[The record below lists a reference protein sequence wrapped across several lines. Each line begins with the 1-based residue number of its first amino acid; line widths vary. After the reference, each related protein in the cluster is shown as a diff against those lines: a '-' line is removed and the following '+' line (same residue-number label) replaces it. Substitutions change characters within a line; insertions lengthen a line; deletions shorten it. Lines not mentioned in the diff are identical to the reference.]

1 MSLSIDTPILEF
13 TRHGIAKLS
22 PPMSRKLAVALA
34 PVSAKTDPAD
44 VTVEDLLNYFPA
56 RYEDR
61 SNFLT
66 IDQLQDGMEAAV
78 EIYVKVRG
86 GFQVGKNRDPRRP
99 PLFIFEISGSDANN
113 RLKPVVVKWFVSGK
127 QAQRIVTYYED
138 RFPRGTRFVAY
149 GKWEWDP
156 RLQTYALMVNK
167 PEELEILPSLSEP
180 GAIATGSS
188 DLSEPGAAATGS
200 SDLSEP
206 GAAATGSSDLSEP
219 GAIATGS
226 STLSEP
232 GAIATGSVQSESDEL
247 AEDKGD
253 PEFATVHTARR
264 VPVYRK
270 LGEFQT
276 KRLREIA
283 YSVIKSLDPASV
295 PDELPD
301 DLRERQALIP
311 RAQALTEI
319 HFPPDDAS
327 ISEYEMF
334 RSPAHKR
341 LIFDEFFWLSF
352 AMQLLRGERQKE
364 PKGTIIE
371 ISDKTKERLK
381 DMLPFTLTG
390 AQKKVIGEIFSDL
403 KSDAPMNRLIQGDVG
418 SGKTIVAFLA
428 AFAAMENGY
437 QVALMAPTEILAEQ
451 HFRNASKIFEVSGYR
466 VAMLIGSTK
475 AAEKRKIHAA
485 IADSEID
492 LVIGTHAIIQDAVRF
507 AKLGLAIIDEQHRFG
522 VLQRAQLKALG
533 LNPDILVMTA
543 TPIPRSL
550 AMTVYGD
557 LDVSIIDELPPGRT
571 PIKTV
576 VLGEDQRRG
585 VYKGIDREVRLG
597 RQVYIVY
604 PLIEESAKMDLKAAT
619 IMYEDIRTRVFP
631 QYTVG
636 LLHGKMK
643 PAEKEEIMR
652 EFVAGNLDIL
662 VSTTV
667 IEVGVDVP
675 NASLMVIE
683 HAERFGLSQLHQL
696 RGRVGRGAEQSFC
709 VLLTDFKKTAV
720 AKERLGIMEQ
730 TSDGFKIAEKDLE
743 IRGQGEILGTR
754 QSGIQ
759 NFRMGNIVRDLDIL
773 AAARKE
779 AEDYLTN
786 RRLSPETS
794 ALVKHARTDKRLRLA
809 GIG

>member
-1 MSLSIDTPILEF
+1 MSFSLDTPILEF
-13 TRHGIAKLS
+13 PRYVIANLS
-22 PPMSRKLAVALA
+22 ALMSGKLAAALTQ
-34 PVSAKTDPAD
+34 VSDKTDPAEI
-44 VTVEDLLNYFPA
+44 TVEDLLNYYPA

-61 SNFLT
+61 SNFLS
-66 IDQLQDGMEAAV
+66 IDRLADGMEAAV
-78 EIYVKVRG
+78 EIFVKVSG
-86 GFQVGKNRDPRRP
+86 GFQVGKNRHPRQP
-99 PLFIFEISGSDANN
+99 PLFIFEISGSDAGN
-113 RLKPVVVKWFVSGK
+113 RLKPVVVKWFISGR
-127 QAQRIVTYYED
+127 QAKHALKYYEE
-138 RFPRGTRFVAY
+138 RFSRGTRFVAF
-149 GKWEWDP
+149 GKWEWDK
-156 RLQTYALMVNK
+156 RLQTFALMVNK
-167 PEELEILPSLSEP
+167 PEELEILP
-180 GAIATGSS
+180 
-188 DLSEPGAAATGS
+188 GAADRREEAAGR
-200 SDLSEP
+200 SDAEQL
-206 GAAATGSSDLSEP
+206 A
-219 GAIATGS
+219 
-226 STLSEP
+226 
-232 GAIATGSVQSESDEL
+232 SDE
-247 AEDKGD
+247 GD
-253 PEFATVHTARR
+253 PALTTVHTARR

-270 LGEFQT
+270 LGDFQT
-276 KRLREIA
+276 KRLREIV
-283 YSVIKSLDPASV
+283 YSTLEALDPDTV
-295 PDELPD
+295 PDHLPRK
-301 DLRERQALIP
+301 LREREALIP
-311 RAQALTEI
+311 RAQALSEI
-319 HFPPDDAS
+319 HFPPDAAL

-352 AMQLLRGERQKE
+352 SMQLLRGERQKQ
-364 PKGTIIE
+364 PKGTVIE
-371 ISDKTKERLK
+371 ISDKTKQRLK
-381 DMLPFTLTG
+381 DLLPFVLTA
-390 AQKKVIGEIFSDL
+390 AQKKVIGEIFGDL

-418 SGKTIVAFLA
+418 SGKTIVAFLT
-428 AFAAMENGY
+428 AFAAIENGY
-437 QVALMAPTEILAEQ
+437 QVAMMAPTEILAEQ
-451 HFRNASKIFEVSGYR
+451 HYRNASKIFDNSGYR
-466 VAMLIGSTK
+466 VSILSGSTK
-475 AAEKRKIHAA
+475 AAEKRKLHAA
-485 IADSEID
+485 IADGEID
-492 LVIGTHAIIQDAVRF
+492 LVIGTHALIQDAVRF
-507 AKLGLAIIDEQHRFG
+507 SKLGLAIIDEQHRFG

-533 LNPDILVMTA
+533 HNPDILVMTA

-576 VLGEDQRRG
+576 VLGEDQRHG

-619 IMYEDIRTRVFP
+619 IMYDDLRTRVFP

-643 PAEKEEIMR
+643 PAEKEEIMSD
-652 EFVAGNLDIL
+652 FVTGKLDIL

-759 NFRMGNIVRDLDIL
+759 NFRIGNIVRDLDIL
-773 AAARKE
+773 MTARNSAE
-779 AEDYLTN
+779 AYLTKH
-786 RRLSPETS
+786 RLSSETS
-794 ALVKHARTDKRLRLA
+794 AMVKHVRAEKRMRLA
-809 GIG
+809 GIC